1 MDLDDLFGA
10 FDGEE
15 KINDVHE
22 ATDELSAGAGK
33 RKVVTDERHGEGPA
47 NKRQASKGSEG
58 TKSGGVG
65 GNLDSS
71 SAATTVVDGR
81 VALKEG
87 EESSTLREDG
97 TLVKSVR
104 TTSTSKQFGVF
115 RPRAAYSMQINTL
128 FSVCGRAQLLQCCV
142 LLYQVLRY
150 IMSRSIVRAIRL
162 IRARASHVGYSSV
175 EGNGHCHG
183 YECM

>member
-10 FDGEE
+10 FDGAE

-33 RKVVTDERHGEGPA
+33 RKVVTDEVQIEGPA
-47 NKRQASKGSEG
+47 NKRKASIGNEG
-58 TKSGGVG
+58 TKSSGVA
-65 GNLDSS
+65 GNLDSN
-71 SAATTVVDGR
+71 SAATAVVGGR

-104 TTSTSKQFGVF
+104 TTSNYKQSGSFGHMVPLIVQQQQVTVC
-115 RPRAAYSMQINTL
+115 RTL
-128 FSVCGRAQLLQCCV
+128 YFSVCGRARLLQCCV
-142 LLYQVLRY
+142 RCTRY
-150 IMSRSIVRAIRL
+150 CSTLCRGA
-162 IRARASHVGYSSV
+162 
-175 EGNGHCHG
+175 
-183 YECM
+183 